1 MVLCYTQ
8 WIHQLSNCTQFIKKA
23 CREFCH
29 STLKRVT
36 CQTPVPRP
44 PFVLFINVLK
54 RFWTPQHLWTS
65 FSHSASSSRGRET
78 QDVRWEQCRPVS
90 SLHSHTHI
98 QSHTHTHTHTRYHTP
113 TDRFAHCA
121 AAVTVPTAGQMS
133 LHMDKAGER
142 RQLRSH

>member
-98 QSHTHTHTHTRYHTP
+98 QSHTHTHTHTHTLP
-113 TDRFAHCA
+113 HTYWPVCSLCGCCHSAHGGA
-121 AAVTVPTAGQMS
+121 DVPSYGQSRREETA
-133 LHMDKAGER
+133 
-142 RQLRSH
+142 